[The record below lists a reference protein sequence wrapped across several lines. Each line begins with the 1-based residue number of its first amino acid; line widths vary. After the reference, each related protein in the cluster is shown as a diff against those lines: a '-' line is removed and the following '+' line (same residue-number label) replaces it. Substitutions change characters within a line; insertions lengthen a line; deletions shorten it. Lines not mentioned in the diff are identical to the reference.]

1 MCARAHTRVCVCSRR
16 QDSGG
21 AANVG
26 ALCRLVNARR
36 DVTGHARLTKWTSF
50 AKSALPPKYIFPRPF
65 RACTISCACR
75 RVFFLRFVILL
86 TSRSP
91 IPRRRHYYHNRHHRY
106 NNIILYQLNYCLRR
120 RNNSPRLF

>member
-1 MCARAHTRVCVCSRR
+1 MYIYIIMRAPHTRVCMCVCVCTCVYVCMCVYVRACVCSRR

-50 AKSALPPKYIFPRPF
+50 AKSAPQPPPKYIFF
-65 RACTISCACR
+65 SS
-75 RVFFLRFVILL
+75 F
-86 TSRSP
+86 
-91 IPRRRHYYHNRHHRY
+91 
-106 NNIILYQLNYCLRR
+106 
-120 RNNSPRLF
+120 SPRSRVSKFLFFFSSFARSILIHLVYII